1 MSPLPACHN
10 AASFGSRQ
18 SSTLLLVWFC
28 ESRSLTTSQFST
40 LMRGELQWLRI
51 GERIKFKLSILVYK
65 YLNNSAPPY
74 LAGKIR
80 PLSDDCNRTRLR
92 SSKSSDVFV
101 PRTKTKMGDRAFEV
115 AGPRTWNSLPATIR
129 ETKTLPAF
137 KKQLKLYLI
146 GNPEY

>member
-28 ESRSLTTSQFST
+28 ESRSLTT
-40 LMRGELQWLRI
+40 MRDELQWLRI

-65 YLNNSAPPY
+65 CLNNSAPPY
-74 LAGKIR
+74 LADKTR
-80 PLSDDCNRTRLR
+80 PLSNDCNRSRPR
-92 SSKSSDVFV
+92 SSNSADVFV